1 MVYFFEILLVIAS
14 IAIFAFAVFAIY
26 RLVTDSQ

>member
-14 IAIFAFAVFAIY
+14 IAIMGFAAFAIY
-26 RLVTDSQ
+26 RVLTDGQ